1 MKIYHFSKFEIA
13 FIYVKLKNHPE
24 LNADANISQKKILIT
39 FFSEN
44 F

>member
-1 MKIYHFSKFEIA
+1 MKIYHFSKLEIA

-24 LNADANISQKKILIT
+24 LNADANISQKILIT